1 MAKLVGVVKLLLVL
15 SHGQACR
22 CGEALAGPLSWPSLS
37 AWRGSGTTREE
48 EREKKK
54 TDQEQRRRK
63 DVLEETDELKT
74 KKRRLISEIVRRVG
88 DNGTR
93 VRGES
98 HLLLVGDPGTG
109 KSQFLKY
116 AAKVAPRSVLTTG
129 IGSTSAG
136 LTVTAVRDGG
146 EWQLEA
152 GALVLS
158 DGGLCCID
166 EFNSIKEHDKV
177 SIHEAMEQ
185 QTISVAKAGLC
196 LSVNVALASPL
207 LSRFDLI
214 LVLLDSQNE
223 EWDRVVSSYI
233 LDGKHPLDD
242 VINRGKLWTMER
254 VQSYFSLIKTT
265 APALTDDASRAQRS
279 ADGRNAA
286 RTTMRLLESMIRLSQ
301 AHSRLMCHENVTV
314 QDAVVAVSVVESSM
328 QGSALLGGVNALHTS
343 FPADPDEEYKL
354 QVDLILSRLGLQDL
368 LASELSRLGTLQL
381 RRETIPMPVSS
392 VTHSAT
398 RQTLVSD
405 EDQHNFEKTCDNGG
419 TRLKKGTH
427 SDNVLSA
434 GGSGLSSKPS
444 SACNKTSTDCG
455 NATSQNQKNT
465 GEGDMSSVAGLVES
479 ANIHYSAGSLHGESP
494 DKEDAQNVS
503 SLSMLLDTSVQE
515 SLDDSLFEA
524 ASWVPGHQSDNVT
537 PTEIVNKGSALFH
550 FAPKERAPKPGTSS
564 TCIGRGTRVEHS
576 GNGQERTR
584 PVSVDVRHTKRVL
597 SGGTNSRDAQNP
609 VWTDSRNTQTRT
621 KPADKD
627 VQLEDISDEKS
638 NTQKMRNY
646 VSRFKYRKTCGDRD
660 RGYRGE
666 TVLNDT
672 QDCSGCNT
680 SDPDNHE
687 TETNNKDRNSNTSIS
702 RHKKKHDT
710 EVGDTVTH
718 LTVKRKGICGTVQ
731 NGNKKQNT
739 TGDAARSTI
748 RLTEMT
754 QPTLG
759 DPGGGTPAVARSD
772 GDVSNGDVS
781 SVDNTGDIGG
791 RRRQVSQSTM
801 KKLSKF
807 SFVGS
812 PVVASSDFPEVNSNT
827 GDGTA
832 DPIQNH
838 ENFSVAS
845 QTVTSQTV
853 TGQTVTT
860 AAMKDNR
867 HNALTTSNT
876 LQMLQPDNKSSNR
889 ETQKSPQASTSSV
902 KTSRQTHN
910 PRHKQCHLLAWIC
923 PSDKLKGKMQKHNSV
938 ASTNR
943 TISSLRTDTLSWGV
957 AVGKNGLFGSTD
969 ELEDEDL
976 QLESWDETPSK
987 KRRVT

>member
-1 MAKLVGVVKLLLVL
+1 
-15 SHGQACR
+15 
-22 CGEALAGPLSWPSLS
+22 
-37 AWRGSGTTREE
+37 
-48 EREKKK
+48 
-54 TDQEQRRRK
+54 
-63 DVLEETDELKT
+63 
-74 KKRRLISEIVRRVG
+74 
-88 DNGTR
+88 
-93 VRGES
+93 
-98 HLLLVGDPGTG
+98 
-109 KSQFLKY
+109 
-116 AAKVAPRSVLTTG
+116 
-129 IGSTSAG
+129 
-136 LTVTAVRDGG
+136 
-146 EWQLEA
+146 
-152 GALVLS
+152 
-158 DGGLCCID
+158 
-166 EFNSIKEHDKV
+166 
-177 SIHEAMEQ
+177 
-185 QTISVAKAGLC
+185 
-196 LSVNVALASPL
+196 
-207 LSRFDLI
+207 
-214 LVLLDSQNE
+214 
-223 EWDRVVSSYI
+223 
-233 LDGKHPLDD
+233 
-242 VINRGKLWTMER
+242 
-254 VQSYFSLIKTT
+254 
-265 APALTDDASRAQRS
+265 
-279 ADGRNAA
+279 
-286 RTTMRLLESMIRLSQ
+286 
-301 AHSRLMCHENVTV
+301 
-314 QDAVVAVSVVESSM
+314 
-328 QGSALLGGVNALHTS
+328 
-343 FPADPDEEYKL
+343 
-354 QVDLILSRLGLQDL
+354 
-368 LASELSRLGTLQL
+368 
-381 RRETIPMPVSS
+381 MPVSS

-503 SLSMLLDTSVQE
+503 SLSILLDTSVQE

-576 GNGQERTR
+576 GNGPEVSSVQKEGNRTWCGQQVGRIPHGGTTIERTIKNR
-584 PVSVDVRHTKRVL
+584 IMMVAGSQRGSSTDVMYSTECATGEVCTENPSSVGGCPPHKRVL

-759 DPGGGTPAVARSD
+759 DPGGGTPAGARSD

-902 KTSRQTHN
+902 KTSRQVTTACVELSHSSTSGGGATVSFRGAFTN
-910 PRHKQCHLLAWIC
+910 TNKLRRLAQMIHKSS
-923 PSDKLKGKMQKHNSV
+923 PSVDPADPQSATQAVPSIGLDLPVRQAEGKMQKHNSV
-938 ASTNR
+938 ASTDR